1 MRTLIYAAVLALSAA
16 ALAPAVHA
24 STRTGAE
31 NFPHI
36 DSSVQFPE
44 TKARIV
50 RHTFWLKIPQGSR
63 AISQLKIRVPAGLI
77 VRDDISISD
86 NSDRKIETN
95 VSVTSNQ
102 VILTFSQ
109 PVSPGTTIKIAMNK
123 VRISGVST
131 AWLYQVAAKFVG
143 NDAEIPLG
151 MARVRSYL

>member
-1 MRTLIYAAVLALSAA
+1 MRTLIYGAVFAFSVAVLV
-16 ALAPAVHA
+16 PAVHA

-44 TKARIV
+44 TKARSV
-50 RHTFWLKIPQGSR
+50 RHSFRLHIPEGSR
-63 AISQLKIRVPAGLI
+63 AISQLKISVPAGLI

-143 NDAEIPLG
+143 DDADIPLG
-151 MARVRSYL
+151 MAQVRSYQ